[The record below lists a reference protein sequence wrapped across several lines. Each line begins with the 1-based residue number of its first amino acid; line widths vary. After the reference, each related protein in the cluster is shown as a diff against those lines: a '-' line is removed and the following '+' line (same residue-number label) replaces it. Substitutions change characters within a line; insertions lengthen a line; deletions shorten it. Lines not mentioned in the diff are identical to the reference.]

1 MRRCLASMLALATLA
16 ACDGGGH
23 FVSTRLQTT
32 YRHRFQ
38 FVSARVELVRVGA
51 AEPERT
57 RDVTF
62 PADAATDVEL
72 LTGRTLADFEGVPTG
87 TYDVRVTLLDA
98 LGRAVDSGSTRVPID
113 ANRSVLVGVSEACGL
128 LSCPTGSDPPDATA
142 CSFGRCVAPS
152 CFEDEDGCVE
162 PECASDAECEGTSA
176 CTVGRCVGELCVAVP
191 EDSLCPADAF
201 CAGTEGCVT
210 RPVEPTMDAGPADSD
225 AGPLDSGVDSGTC
238 TPSGCED
245 GDLCTAHACVD
256 GACVT
261 SPLCG
266 GGDYCVAGACHPE
279 PTFALQTS
287 GAPGCIDLG
296 VPHVSPDFAYRRVI
310 TGRAGRTAVQTN
322 QQVSCAGDPPQDD
335 PMVFPLGPSG
345 RWEDTL
351 ETGAVTDCDF
361 GLYGR
366 WASYATVSG
375 RRSNTVET
383 VYFNSRCASV
393 DTCTRARTY
402 CPPCRGCT
410 ASQYCYASSRCAPS
424 PTIRIDTAS
433 GPGCVDLGVP
443 HSSPPAI
450 VVRINGRPN
459 ATSTQVNERVSCGEP
474 ASDAE
479 VRMLDGSGA
488 VVDPLGPT
496 GALSCDAS
504 GIYGRWLIRA
514 RVDGQLSAPAEV
526 VYYNS
531 GCTGIATCAAGR
543 TACVP

>member
-1 MRRCLASMLALATLA
+1 MLALATLA

-51 AEPERT
+51 DEPERT

-210 RPVEPTMDAGPADSD
+210 RPVEPTMDVGPADSD

-345 RWEDTL
+345 RWEDTPFLPEAPDVRTPQQHRRDGLLQLSMRQRRHVHAGADLLPAVPGLQRDRVLLREQSLRSEPDDPHRHRQRPWLRGSRGAAL
-351 ETGAVTDCDF
+351 EPARDRRAHQRPPQRHEHAGERARQLRRARERRRGAHARR
-361 GLYGR
+361 LGR
-366 WASYATVSG
+366 RGRSARADRRALLRRLRDLRPLAHPGASG
-375 RRSNTVET
+375 R
-383 VYFNSRCASV
+383 AAL
-393 DTCTRARTY
+393 RAGGGRLLQL
-402 CPPCRGCT
+402 RMHGH
-410 ASQYCYASSRCAPS
+410 R
-424 PTIRIDTAS
+424 
-433 GPGCVDLGVP
+433 DL
-443 HSSPPAI
+443 
-450 VVRINGRPN
+450 RGRPHGVRALITPRRLRAN
-459 ATSTQVNERVSCGEP
+459 GCG
-474 ASDAE
+474 S
-479 VRMLDGSGA
+479 SG
-488 VVDPLGPT
+488 
-496 GALSCDAS
+496 
-504 GIYGRWLIRA
+504 
-514 RVDGQLSAPAEV
+514 
-526 VYYNS
+526 
-531 GCTGIATCAAGR
+531 
-543 TACVP
+543 